1 MAERNVYLTRLLH
14 YIASYP
20 GVAFLALLL
29 FIFGVPIA
37 VLSEETVRPDAA
49 PSQASRADARKPS
62 LTPVYRIPLRVHLG
76 KSGRKPPD
84 FREIFDEINE
94 IWLTQAGICF
104 EIETTNIDQ
113 AAEKGV
119 DLWFLPVLPISPLT
133 NGYYRNDH
141 EIQVRD
147 TPDLDPADHPARYSA
162 ARTAAHELG
171 HSLGLLHRQDS
182 DDNLMR
188 SKTSGW
194 KLNSVEVLAARKGA
208 AKKALPDKGPVQ
220 CGPPR
225 MP

>member
-1 MAERNVYLTRLLH
+1 MVERNIYLTRLFH
-14 YIASYP
+14 YLGTCSQFAS
-20 GVAFLALLL
+20 AALLL
-29 FIFGVPIA
+29 FIFGVPVA
-37 VLSEETVRPDAA
+37 ALSEEAVRPDAA
-49 PSQASRADARKPS
+49 PLQATRGTS
-62 LTPVYRIPLRVHLG
+62 LTPVYRVPLRVHLG

-113 AAEKGV
+113 AAEQGM
-119 DLWFLPVLPISPLT
+119 DLWFLPVLPVSPLT

-147 TPDLDPADHPARYSA
+147 TPALNPADHPARHPA

-171 HSLGLLHRQDS
+171 HGLGLLHRQDS

-188 SKTSGW
+188 SKTFGW
-194 KLNSVEVLAARKGA
+194 KLNSEEVLNARKIA
-208 AKKALPDKGPVQ
+208 AKKALPDNGPDR
-220 CGPPR
+220 CGRPR
-225 MP
+225 IQ

>member
-1 MAERNVYLTRLLH
+1 MSNYLTRLLH
-14 YIASYP
+14 YIGYYPRFAS
-20 GVAFLALLL
+20 LALLPV
-29 FIFGVPIA
+29 IFGVPVA
-37 VLSEETVRPDAA
+37 ALSGETVRPDTAPAQADAA
-49 PSQASRADARKPS
+49 ASRPS
-62 LTPVYRIPLRVHLG
+62 LIPVYRIPLRVHLG

-84 FREIFDEINE
+84 FREILDEINE
-94 IWLTQAGICF
+94 IWFTQAGICF
-104 EIETTNIDQ
+104 EIETTSTDQ
-113 AAEKGV
+113 ASENGM

-147 TPDLDPADHPARYSA
+147 TPALDPADHPARYSA

-208 AKKALPDKGPVQ
+208 AKKALPDKGPVH

>member
-1 MAERNVYLTRLLH
+1 MFRQIVSF
-14 YIASYP
+14 I
-20 GVAFLALLL
+20 LLL
-29 FIFGVPIA
+29 IISGLPVA
-37 VLSEETVRPDAA
+37 ALSEETVRPDAA
-49 PSQASRADARKPS
+49 SQAAHGPS
-62 LTPVYRIPLRVHLG
+62 LTPVYRVPLWVHLG

-104 EIETTNIDQ
+104 EIETTNADQ
-113 AAEKGV
+113 AALKGM

-141 EIQVRD
+141 EILVRD
-147 TPDLDPADHPARYSA
+147 TPDLNPTDHPARHPA

-171 HSLGLLHRQDS
+171 HGLGLLHRQDS

-188 SKTSGW
+188 SKTFGW
-194 KLNSVEVLAARKGA
+194 KLNSEEVLAARKAA
-208 AKKALPDKGPVQ
+208 AKKSLPDKGPVQ

-225 MP
+225 IQ